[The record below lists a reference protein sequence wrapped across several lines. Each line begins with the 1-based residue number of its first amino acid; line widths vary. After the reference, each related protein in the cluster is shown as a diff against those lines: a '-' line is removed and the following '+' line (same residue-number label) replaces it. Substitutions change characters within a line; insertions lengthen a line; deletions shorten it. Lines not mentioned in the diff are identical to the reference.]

1 MLSVVTGVGNVI
13 VVFPAWLIMLITGKL
28 PAPLHLAFTAVLRFQ
43 TRYYCYM
50 GMLTSTYPWKLFG
63 DEPDASAPMAPA
75 PAPAPGWTAPGQP
88 TAPAESA
95 WGTPPADW
103 APPAYG
109 ATRAY
114 GTEADTGA
122 NPGYEPTLGYGSQ
135 AGYGS
140 AQPIAPPASWRL
152 VLPQSAKV
160 LLIVF
165 IVLGVITDVGEQVG
179 RVALANHTTSA
190 VNTRATAISQ
200 WNSADNTLNAEM
212 KKWTTTVKA
221 CGNGSAGL
229 PCATAAAAQAAAY
242 MSAFASQVQAIA
254 MPSGA
259 ASAAADKTV
268 TDATRT
274 SGDFT
279 TVSKDTTVAQY
290 QADMASSGLSP
301 DLDDLQTDINNVAA
315 ALGNSG
321 PS

>member
-1 MLSVVTGVGNVI
+1 MQ
-13 VVFPAWLIMLITGKL
+13 A
-28 PAPLHLAFTAVLRFQ
+28 
-43 TRYYCYM
+43 
-50 GMLTSTYPWKLFG
+50 
-63 DEPDASAPMAPA
+63 
-75 PAPAPGWTAPGQP
+75 GQP
-88 TAPAESA
+88 V
-95 WGTPPADW
+95 
-103 APPAYG
+103 APPAG
-109 ATRAY
+109 
-114 GTEADTGA
+114 
-122 NPGYEPTLGYGSQ
+122 
-135 AGYGS
+135 
-140 AQPIAPPASWRL
+140 WRL

-160 LLIVF
+160 LLIVL

-179 RVALANHTTSA
+179 RIALANHTSTL
-190 VNTRATAISQ
+190 NNQATAISQ

-221 CGNGSAGL
+221 CDSGSAGL
-229 PCATAAAAQAAAY
+229 PCATAAAARAATY

-259 ASAAADKTV
+259 ASAAAAKTV

-315 ALGNSG
+315 ALENSG
-321 PS
+321 PTLS